1 MTAVDVI
8 FFVLSACAVLSG
20 WRVFCVD
27 SMIRAT
33 FLLLLSFISVGGIVL
48 LLSAPYIGV
57 AIVFM
62 MAVEMMVMGLF
73 MVMFM
78 MNSAGL
84 NPMQMVHQHRFSIAS
99 GVVAFLAMTV
109 AVLLSDLP
117 YNPVA
122 PDRLEVH
129 DLGIELLNDS
139 ILIFETAGVTLLA
152 TMLGAVI
159 LSSRTGRFG
168 IADEGAQPPGLDPG
182 GAPAMGTMATT
193 RVTTMHMMAI
203 AVMRTIA
210 VTVTTK
216 AIKVMKTTKHI
227 GKRIKKHEPR
237 SRPYRRRSALRHR
250 PFRRLVAAILRHA
263 DDGAGVDAERVSSG
277 CDGILVDCAGRR
289 P

>member
-182 GAPAMGTMATT
+182 GAPAG
-193 RVTTMHMMAI
+193 RVPEKSGGHGHHGHDQSDDDAHDGHSGHEDHSGDGDHEGH
-203 AVMRTIA
+203 
-210 VTVTTK
+210 K
-216 AIKVMKTTKHI
+216 GHEDHKTHREKD
-227 GKRIKKHEPR
+227 KKT
-237 SRPYRRRSALRHR
+237 
-250 PFRRLVAAILRHA
+250 
-263 DDGAGVDAERVSSG
+263 
-277 CDGILVDCAGRR
+277 
-289 P
+289 